1 MTIDIITLFPN
12 MFRGPFEESILQR
25 AQERGLVTLR
35 LHNLRSFTC
44 DKHQQVDDYP
54 YGGGPGMVLKPEPIA
69 RAIRSLTT
77 GKSTPVRV
85 VFLTPQGERLTQ
97 QKVNA
102 LSLEPHLI
110 LLCGRYKGIDE
121 RIRQRFVT
129 DELSIGDYV
138 LSGGELAA
146 MVLVDTVVRLLPGA
160 LSDAESALDDSFQNG
175 LLDCPWYTRPEEFEG
190 MRVPD
195 VLSSGHHEHIRQWR
209 WEEALRRTRER
220 RPDLLETFQTKE
232 ESKRS

>member
-1 MTIDIITLFPN
+1 MSIGVRYADMIIDIITLFPD
-12 MFRGPFEESILQR
+12 MFRGPFEESILRR
-25 AQERGLVTLR
+25 AQERGLVILR
-35 LHNLRSFTC
+35 LHNLRSFTR

-69 RAIRSLTT
+69 RAIRSITA
-77 GKSTPVRV
+77 GEDTPVRV
-85 VFLTPQGERLTQ
+85 VLLTPQGERLTQ
-97 QKVNA
+97 GKVNA

-110 LLCGRYKGIDE
+110 LLCGRYKGMDE

-129 DELSIGDYV
+129 DEISIGDYV

-146 MVLVDTVVRLLPGA
+146 MVLVDALVRLLPGA
-160 LSDAESALDDSFQNG
+160 LGDAESALDDSFQNG

-195 VLSSGHHEHIRQWR
+195 VLVSGHHERVRQWR
-209 WEEALRRTRER
+209 QEEALRRTRER
-220 RPDLLETFQTKE
+220 RPDLLETH
-232 ESKRS
+232 